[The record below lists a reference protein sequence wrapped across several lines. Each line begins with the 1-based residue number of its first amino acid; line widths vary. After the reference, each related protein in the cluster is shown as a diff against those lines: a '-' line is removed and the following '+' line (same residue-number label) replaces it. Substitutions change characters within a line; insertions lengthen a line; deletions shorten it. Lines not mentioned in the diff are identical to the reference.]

1 MLAESRSQG
10 EVRMEQREK
19 VLEEVTLAHFFFPLS
34 IRNYVAEKKNLS
46 SSLSNAKRKEIGSQ
60 SLAYDHALCRK
71 HRRGAPAG

>member
-1 MLAESRSQG
+1 
-10 EVRMEQREK
+10 MEQREK
-19 VLEEVTLAHFFFPLS
+19 VLEEGSDPRTLFFFPLS

-71 HRRGAPAG
+71 HRRASPWSPTRSES